1 MKIDRRPS
9 WMTTLVLTAG
19 LLLLCSL
26 WGFAAKYETIE
37 AIAMGQSTQLGQRFN
52 VTIIIYEFSSDE
64 DQKALADAFNAAG
77 PQGMFNAVT
86 KMGAKGHM
94 AITGTLGYDINYIKE
109 FKQPDGSRKIRL
121 VTDRPLRFGEV
132 WRDSRSTDYNL
143 SAAEIIITGE
153 KKTNSG
159 VLMPAM
165 QLKLNKETNQIEVEA
180 FDNPW
185 KLLDIVDTLPKEKE

>member
-1 MKIDRRPS
+1 MKSDRSSS
-9 WMTTLVLTAG
+9 WMTTAILTAG
-19 LLLLCSL
+19 LLLLCSM
-26 WGFAAKYETIE
+26 WGLAVKYETIE

-52 VTIIIYEFSSDE
+52 VTIIIYEFSTDD
-64 DQKALADAFNAAG
+64 DQKALADAFQAAG

-86 KMGAKGHM
+86 KMKAKGHM

-109 FKQPDGSRKIRL
+109 FKMPDGSRKIRL
-121 VTDRPLRFGEV
+121 VTDRPLRFREV
-132 WRDSRSTDYNL
+132 WQDSRSTDYNL
-143 SAAEIIITGE
+143 SAAEIILTGE

-185 KLLDIVDTLPKEKE
+185 KLLDIVDYLPKDKE

>member
-1 MKIDRRPS
+1 MAAILAIALS
-9 WMTTLVLTAG
+9 LG
-19 LLLLCSL
+19 SL
-26 WGFAAKYETIE
+26 WGFAAKYETIQ

-52 VTIIIYEFSSDE
+52 VTIIIYEFSTDD
-64 DQKALADAFNAAG
+64 DQKALADAFQAAG

-86 KMGAKGHM
+86 KMKAVGHM

-132 WRDSRSTDYNL
+132 WQDSRSTDYNL

-165 QLKLNKETNQIEVEA
+165 QLKINKETNQIEVEA

-185 KLLDIVDTLPKEKE
+185 KLLDIVDTLPKEK